1 MSNINIEKKQTK
13 KLDIFVF
20 FAPVTLGLK
29 YFLTHLVCILIITPY
44 CDLQ

>member
-20 FAPVTLGLK
+20 FCTSHSGFKVFFNTPGLYSNNNTLL
-29 YFLTHLVCILIITPY
+29 
-44 CDLQ
+44 